1 MLQKRKILA
10 VKIPNAAVQLS
21 RFAPPK
27 SSSKGIGSFIPYQR
41 LLRIPHHHQKRLLL
55 SRDVDDSDSISKS
68 CNRAFFM
75 ELD

>member
-41 LLRIPHHHQKRLLL
+41 LLRIPHHHQKRLL
-55 SRDVDDSDSISKS
+55 
-68 CNRAFFM
+68 
-75 ELD
+75 